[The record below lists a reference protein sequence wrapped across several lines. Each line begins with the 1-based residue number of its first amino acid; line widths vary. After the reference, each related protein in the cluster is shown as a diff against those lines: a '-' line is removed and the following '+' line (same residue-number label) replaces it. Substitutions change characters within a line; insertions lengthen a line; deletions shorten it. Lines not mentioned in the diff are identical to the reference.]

1 MAEAAAMAQ
10 QEAVTFMETLEH
22 LGGLYAVAG
31 AVMVLM
37 AAYLLLVEWLLP
49 RGRTTRSA
57 FQRQSQRKKT
67 R

>member
-1 MAEAAAMAQ
+1 MAAQEYAMDEQ
-10 QEAVTFMETLEH
+10 AVTFMGTLEH
-22 LGGLYAVAG
+22 LGGLYGVAG
-31 AVMVLM
+31 AVVVLM
-37 AAYLLLVEWLLP
+37 AAYLLLVQWLLP